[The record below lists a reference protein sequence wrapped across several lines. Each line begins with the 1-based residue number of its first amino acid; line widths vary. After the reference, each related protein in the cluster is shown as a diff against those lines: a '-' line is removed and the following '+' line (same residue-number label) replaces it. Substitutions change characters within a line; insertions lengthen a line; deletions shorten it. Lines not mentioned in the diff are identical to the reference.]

1 MTVGLLSKSCW
12 AGGGGDN
19 GERGKPK
26 GSNRRGKLWL
36 SPWGQS
42 YPPATYT
49 GTRGGIGRRWPEKGG
64 NHHLEKRH
72 QPQKGETLGVLL
84 DGGQACIRAS
94 IVNISSNWHYIS
106 VLQTHWIKR
115 RKKHTGCFVML
126 TN

>member
-1 MTVGLLSKSCW
+1 MTVGWLSKSCW

-49 GTRGGIGRRWPEKGG
+49 GTRGGSGGDGPKRGEIHTLKRGISHRKGKG
-64 NHHLEKRH
+64 WASCGMVAKPVSMREILLE
-72 QPQKGETLGVLL
+72 
-84 DGGQACIRAS
+84 
-94 IVNISSNWHYIS
+94 
-106 VLQTHWIKR
+106 
-115 RKKHTGCFVML
+115 
-126 TN
+126 